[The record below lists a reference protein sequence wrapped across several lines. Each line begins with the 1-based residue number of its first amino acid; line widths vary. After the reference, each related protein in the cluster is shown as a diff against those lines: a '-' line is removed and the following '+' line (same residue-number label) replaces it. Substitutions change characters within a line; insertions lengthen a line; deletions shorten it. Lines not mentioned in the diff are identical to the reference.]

1 MQRLERAGHA
11 AGLIVAL
18 ALTGCNS
25 IQVHL
30 GMKLYLAKTPVSSI
44 EVSQYKHAGI
54 GPGEQ

>member
-1 MQRLERAGHA
+1 MQRLERVGHA

-44 EVSQYKHAGI
+44 EVS
-54 GPGEQ
+54 